1 MNRKTLGDIGGL
13 SFTNRCKNGAG
24 GFLEQFSKRSVMQSL
39 LLAVW
44 LLSAGV
50 QAQTNSLRSELKVIG
65 PDSLQVSYTLLN
77 ESKQD
82 VQVLTWNTPLEG
94 AFNSDYFNVSFDG
107 KKELVSV
114 PYRERHMKRA
124 EAKAEDYILLLAG
137 DSISIDLDIS
147 HGYLTERV
155 GYYEIQFDG
164 LIEYF
169 AIPFGVNAYEYQ
181 FDSAD
186 RIQRSL
192 QSNKVVG
199 YQSLSFDA
207 IEAKL
212 PPTFSSCDAG
222 QQSQI
227 DAALTAAEV
236 MATEAAEALNNTT
249 VGQRATAERYTTWFG
264 SFLSSR
270 YTSVSTHFNAIQDAT
285 ANKTLQFSCG
295 SPRCGRTT
303 FAFVYGNSPYEVYLC
318 PEFWRAE
325 LTGTNSRAGT
335 IIHELSHFTILG
347 GTDDHQYGQSAA
359 KQLGATDPNK
369 AINNADS
376 HEYFAEN
383 TPALSM
389 SGGTTAPGVPEPN
402 PVNEMLVLGSPITG
416 NLAAGQWAYYEVS
429 GASNISLF
437 NLSADLDLYVGNGA
451 RPTTS
456 NYQCRPFAGGSATET
471 CTVDASKTTFIGL
484 QGQAA
489 SFSLVANA
497 APVSSGTSSGSSG
510 DGSSQALSLDTP
522 VTASVDENGWSY
534 FQVTGAAEISLFNLT
549 ADLDLYIGDGANP
562 TLASHVCRPFS
573 SGTTT
578 ETCPITN
585 PSGTT
590 FIGVNAYSASGSFSL
605 IAREQSSSQAITS
618 NAQTLSLGMTTSGT
632 LDAGQ
637 WDYYE
642 VSGATSIKL
651 FDLSADLDLYVSRTA
666 TPTAEQFVCR
676 PYSSGPTEESCI
688 LDPEGTSYIGV
699 KAYGTGS
706 YSLLATTGSG
716 SVGGTTAL
724 TVGQAVTGSVS
735 SQEWVYY
742 EVTGANSI
750 KLFDLTADLDLYVS
764 RTATPTSVQYVCR
777 PFTGGSVEEI
787 CILDPEGTSYIG
799 IRAVGGG
806 NYSLLATGEP
816 VSAGANTALT
826 IGQAVTGSV
835 SSQEWVYYEV
845 TGANSIKLYDLS
857 ADLDLYVSRTATPTA
872 EQFVCRPYLSDSTEE
887 ICILD
892 PEGTSYIGVRA
903 VGDGGNYSL
912 LATGE
917 PVSGVGNQTGNT
929 VLTIGQAVTGSVSS
943 GQWAYYEVAN
953 ATEISLY
960 GLTADLDLYVSTSG
974 QPTESNYTCRPYIP
988 GDNLETCSITARGT
1002 INIGVKG
1009 FDSGSY
1015 SLVANNSAA
1024 MSIGEAVVMEV
1035 NQEVLVAGDPL
1046 VVTMTVTGDQNLDTY
1061 AALILPSGDLFTFSP
1076 QGEVKSAGEGVIAF
1090 HNSLQVNGE
1099 QTHIILNTTL
1109 PSGLPSGVWQACG
1122 LLVQSGLPF
1131 TEENWLGLNCVSYM
1145 VNPSSGKVAA
1155 NTSKTKSQRTKKS
1168 K

>member
-605 IAREQSSSQAITS
+605 IAREQSSSQAVTS

-816 VSAGANTALT
+816 VS
-826 IGQAVTGSV
+826 
-835 SSQEWVYYEV
+835 
-845 TGANSIKLYDLS
+845 
-857 ADLDLYVSRTATPTA
+857 
-872 EQFVCRPYLSDSTEE
+872 
-887 ICILD
+887 
-892 PEGTSYIGVRA
+892 
-903 VGDGGNYSL
+903 
-912 LATGE
+912 
-917 PVSGVGNQTGNT
+917 GVGNQTGNT

-943 GQWAYYEVAN
+943 GQWVYYEVAN
-953 ATEISLY
+953 ATEVSLY

-1155 NTSKTKSQRTKKS
+1155 NTSKTKSERTKKS

>member
-186 RIQRSL
+186 RIQKSL

-207 IEAKL
+207 MEAKL

-799 IRAVGGG
+799 IRAVG
-806 NYSLLATGEP
+806 
-816 VSAGANTALT
+816 
-826 IGQAVTGSV
+826 
-835 SSQEWVYYEV
+835 
-845 TGANSIKLYDLS
+845 
-857 ADLDLYVSRTATPTA
+857 
-872 EQFVCRPYLSDSTEE
+872 
-887 ICILD
+887 
-892 PEGTSYIGVRA
+892 
-903 VGDGGNYSL
+903 DGGNYSL

-943 GQWAYYEVAN
+943 GQWVYYEVAN
-953 ATEISLY
+953 ATEVSLY

-1155 NTSKTKSQRTKKS
+1155 NTSKTKSERTKKS

>member
-186 RIQRSL
+186 RIQKSL

-270 YTSVSTHFNAIQDAT
+270 YTTVSTHFNAIQDAT

-605 IAREQSSSQAITS
+605 IAREQSSSQAVTS

-716 SVGGTTAL
+716 SVGGT
-724 TVGQAVTGSVS
+724 
-735 SQEWVYY
+735 
-742 EVTGANSI
+742 
-750 KLFDLTADLDLYVS
+750 
-764 RTATPTSVQYVCR
+764 
-777 PFTGGSVEEI
+777 
-787 CILDPEGTSYIG
+787 
-799 IRAVGGG
+799 
-806 NYSLLATGEP
+806 
-816 VSAGANTALT
+816 TALT

-943 GQWAYYEVAN
+943 GQWVYYEVAN
-953 ATEISLY
+953 ATEVSLY

-1155 NTSKTKSQRTKKS
+1155 NTSKTKSERTKKS

>member
-270 YTSVSTHFNAIQDAT
+270 YTTVSTHFNAIQDAT

-724 TVGQAVTGSVS
+724 T
-735 SQEWVYY
+735 
-742 EVTGANSI
+742 
-750 KLFDLTADLDLYVS
+750 
-764 RTATPTSVQYVCR
+764 
-777 PFTGGSVEEI
+777 
-787 CILDPEGTSYIG
+787 
-799 IRAVGGG
+799 
-806 NYSLLATGEP
+806 
-816 VSAGANTALT
+816 

-943 GQWAYYEVAN
+943 GQWVYYEVAN
-953 ATEISLY
+953 ATEVSLY

-1155 NTSKTKSQRTKKS
+1155 NTSKTKSERTKKS